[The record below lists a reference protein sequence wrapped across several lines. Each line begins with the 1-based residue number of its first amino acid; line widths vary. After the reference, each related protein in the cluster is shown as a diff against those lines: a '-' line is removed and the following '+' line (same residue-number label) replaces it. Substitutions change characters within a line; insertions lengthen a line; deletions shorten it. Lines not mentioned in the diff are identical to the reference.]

1 MDKSVGSHS
10 FMNLHS
16 YQFPCSRRR
25 RDFWNGNFSHLF
37 ADCDIISSS
46 EIWSTRE
53 SVMRSPSLLV
63 STENPF
69 NIVCVQTLIA
79 AAAQQTSALW
89 ILLFYR
95 VWIRFVFIAWCYA
108 RCVEPSKLCPR
119 WPPSAET
126 SQLSNVPSFTPG
138 EGQTIALRALF
149 AAGSAAIPLSVF
161 LDHSVALSPPFSP
174 DINSNMRVDFTS
186 GLITFV
192 RVLPSRITLV
202 GMLRFMSD
210 INQASLPNPFYSV
223 LVSISVFMA
232 LSTVFHSINS
242 SDNSLFSHSVLPV
255 LALPYWS
262 FQLYN
267 NISLR
272 KSPSDLI

>member
-1 MDKSVGSHS
+1 MQPNQNIENRIHLKLYTEMDKSVGSHS

-37 ADCDIISSS
+37 PDCDIISSS

-89 ILLFYR
+89 ILLFHRTLYR

-138 EGQTIALRALF
+138 EGRF
-149 AAGSAAIPLSVF
+149 ACFVCCRQRCHPTFCLSGSLSC
-161 LDHSVALSPPFSP
+161 S
-174 DINSNMRVDFTS
+174 
-186 GLITFV
+186 
-192 RVLPSRITLV
+192 LPS
-202 GMLRFMSD
+202 
-210 INQASLPNPFYSV
+210 V
-223 LVSISVFMA
+223 LSR
-232 LSTVFHSINS
+232 
-242 SDNSLFSHSVLPV
+242 
-255 LALPYWS
+255 YK
-262 FQLYN
+262 Q
-267 NISLR
+267 
-272 KSPSDLI
+272 